1 MFQKNQDIFNTLA
14 EALAEGVILVDK
26 SQTIIA
32 TNSSTDTIFGYEN
45 GELEGQ
51 TLEILIPKDYHG
63 THEGHFKGYVKNTT
77 KRQMAVGR
85 DLYGLK
91 KSGETFP
98 VEVGLNPLTI
108 YGNTYVLAL
117 VKDITERKKSEQELS
132 HWANIFNES
141 LNEIYIFDCETYN
154 FINVNRG
161 AQKNIGYDL
170 TELKLLTPLHIKPNF
185 TKEKFEEK
193 VKPLVEGLEEKLI
206 FETIHQRK
214 DGTTY
219 PVEIHLQLSLLG
231 NKKVF
236 VAVILDITER
246 KNYTEKLE
254 STVEKRTI
262 ELKNALAKE
271 QELNELKTKFLS
283 LVSHEF
289 KTPLSGILTS
299 TMLLEKY
306 KLTEQQDKRD
316 KHIKTISD
324 KVHYLNNILNDFLS
338 VERLEEGRIKYTP
351 SSFKISKVVNEVIYN
366 ANMLLKDGQQIN
378 YPEDIDNY
386 LLYQDEKIIELAL
399 SNIVHNAIKYS
410 SENTIIDINIT
421 QDETK
426 TFFKVKDNGIGIP
439 LKDQKNIFN
448 RYFRAENALLT
459 QGTGIGLNI
468 VKDHLENLKGKVHF
482 KSEPNKG
489 TTFTIELPNKAE

>member
-1 MFQKNQDIFNTLA
+1 MFQQNQDIFNTLA

-32 TNSSTDTIFGYEN
+32 TNSSTDNIFGYEH

-91 KSGETFP
+91 KSGVTFP

-117 VKDITERKKSEQELS
+117 VKDITERKKAEQELS

-154 FINVNRG
+154 FVNVNRG
-161 AQKNIGYDL
+161 AQSNIGYDL
-170 TELKLLTPLHIKPNF
+170 TELKSLTPLDIKPNYN
-185 TKEKFEEK
+185 KEQFVEK
-193 VKPLVEGLEEKLI
+193 VKPLVDGLEEKLI
-206 FETIHQRK
+206 FESLHQRK
-214 DGTTY
+214 DRTTY
-219 PVEIHLQLSLLG
+219 PVEIHLQLSILG

-262 ELKNALAKE
+262 ELKQALAKE

-338 VERLEEGRIKYTP
+338 IERLEEGRIKYSP
-351 SSFKISKVVNEVIYN
+351 STFKISKVVNEVIYN

-378 YPEDIDNY
+378 YPEDIDGFM
-386 LLYQDEKIIELAL
+386 LYQDEKIIELAL

-410 SENTIIDINIT
+410 SENTIIDIEIK
-421 QDETK
+421 QDDVK

-468 VKDHLENLKGKVHF
+468 VKDHLENLRGKVYF
-482 KSEPNKG
+482 ESEPEKG